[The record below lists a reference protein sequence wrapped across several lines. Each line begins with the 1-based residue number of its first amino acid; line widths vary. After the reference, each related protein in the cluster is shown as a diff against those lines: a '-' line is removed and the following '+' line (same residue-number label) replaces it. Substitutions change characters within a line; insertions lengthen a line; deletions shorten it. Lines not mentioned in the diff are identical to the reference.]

1 MSKPFFNALLLAV
14 SAHCAYRAWTGYAI
28 VCAGRQFHAGLLRLR
43 MLEVRGTVAVS
54 RPLSLGLLRGGCKVA
69 RRPCGSKAG
78 ESQCSVDWGG
88 VLADGYFFEVER
100 GLQPS
105 RWVVEASNDNGTS
118 WTTVG
123 ASTWR
128 LSSGGSPEFF
138 PHLPDVQIAASE
150 ARDGSVEVVRDLRT
164 PLGWVLLNVILF
176 VSNSITTLAC
186 WLVCCLGS
194 NRAFRFCFNSIY
206 ALAWLTLTLSAASYG
221 WQGIWREAF
230 STWLRGGVRAIC
242 TFLIISSDSWLM
254 PIVIFLGIAD
264 YTISILTELVIH
276 SPLNM
281 ANIKK

>member
-164 PLGWVLLNVILF
+164 PLGW
-176 VSNSITTLAC
+176 
-186 WLVCCLGS
+186 
-194 NRAFRFCFNSIY
+194 
-206 ALAWLTLTLSAASYG
+206 
-221 WQGIWREAF
+221 QK
-230 STWLRGGVRAIC
+230 
-242 TFLIISSDSWLM
+242 SSQ
-254 PIVIFLGIAD
+254 
-264 YTISILTELVIH
+264 
-276 SPLNM
+276 
-281 ANIKK
+281 